1 MSPSERDQLLTLLQ
15 GRDFTACF
23 LAVHGLSSAIKNNP
37 ELAGPETVSAL
48 SCLLKRQPHSCQS
61 KAFFLYRTA
70 AEGLCAVL
78 TGKSTHPVDHM
89 AKQELEGILCCTE
102 GTVLRAVAEATGAL
116 PLALTA
122 RAPLLPETPEL
133 TRLPDLAEVLQNH
146 CLRPNG
152 NPARKGRSLV
162 FQQGATVLLV
172 LKCAR
177 NEREAAGLCREA
189 FWMDF
194 LRRDAGSFPA
204 DFDIPVPLATEAGY
218 LCRSTGVNVPGNEG
232 ELLDQACAVLAY
244 QVHPGY
250 FSYPNAPETCQKESQ
265 CSLSGCLT
273 RNARLLGHLAGKGI
287 VHTAPIPLFHNRV
300 QQQRRQD
307 QGVYQWHRGGRLDRW
322 LSSTRYPNFATSGLR
337 DFEHFETLCHGGP
350 ALFRTIGSHLLSLVL
365 VCASSFRNKEP
376 KLKGLDD
383 LGRPVDARHL
393 FDPDLLATL
402 IVSSFESYAS
412 GFLGKAHR
420 LALPFD
426 LGRLVDRIIDEMGV
440 DRYMHEVLR
449 IRDQLSMDMDSFRS
463 FLGDRGLSRFE
474 SGRLRRGAA
483 DIPIISGPH
492 LGGFNQAISIP
503 ELVEAVAATAATC
516 VLNRFMDAKM
526 SGVHAGLCPQAVDF

>member
-1 MSPSERDQLLTLLQ
+1 MSPSERDQLLPLLQ

-23 LAVHGLSSAIKNNP
+23 LAAHGLSSAIKNNP

-48 SCLLKRQPHSCQS
+48 SRFLKRRPHSDQS

-70 AEGLCAVL
+70 AEGLCAAL
-78 TGKSTHPVDHM
+78 TGEGTHPVDHM
-89 AKQELEGILCCTE
+89 AKQELEDILCCTE
-102 GTVLRAVAEATGAL
+102 GTVLRAVSEATGAL
-116 PLALTA
+116 PLHLAA
-122 RAPLLPETPEL
+122 HVPLLPETPEL
-133 TRLPDLAEVLQNH
+133 TKLPGLAEVLQNH

-152 NPARKGRSLV
+152 KPDRKGRSLV
-162 FQQGATVLLV
+162 FQQGRTALLV

-177 NEREAAGLCREA
+177 NEREASGLFREA
-189 FWMDF
+189 FWMEF
-194 LRRDAGSFPA
+194 LRRSAGSFPA
-204 DFDIPVPLATEAGY
+204 DFDIPVPLTSESSW
-218 LCRSTGVNVPGNEG
+218 LCRATGVHVPGKDG
-232 ELLDQACAVLAY
+232 QLLDQACAVLAY
-244 QVHPGY
+244 QAPAGY
-250 FSYPNAPETCQKESQ
+250 FSYPNDPGADQEERQ
-265 CSLSGCLT
+265 CSLSGCLA

-307 QGVYQWHRGGRLDRW
+307 QGVYQWHRGGRLDQW
-322 LSSTRYPNFATSGLR
+322 LSSTRYPNFAATGLR

-350 ALFRTIGSHLLSLVL
+350 SLFRTIGSHLLSLVL

-376 KLKGLDD
+376 KLKGLDN

-412 GFLGKAHR
+412 GFLGKQHR

-426 LGRLVDRIIDEMGV
+426 LERLVDRVIDEMGV

-449 IRDQLSMDMDSFRS
+449 VRDQLSMDMDSFRS

-516 VLNRFMDAKM
+516 VLNRFMGAKM
-526 SGVHAGLCPQAVDF
+526 SGLHAGLCPPAADF